1 MVNTKK
7 INLSRGHMKSQRL
20 KQHVQG
26 LQRAAPHTLH
36 MHYGFQFIVLM
47 GLLSVST
54 SVSLRLL
61 LSVGLF
67 SFHWFVLPNF
77 NVMISF
83 VFFLTIF
90 YYFLLKTVFLLMSD
104 RKGVDLER
112 RKEGEGLEG
121 VEGED
126 SIIQIHCVKTG
137 SLFNKR

>member
-83 VFFLTIF
+83 VFFS
-90 YYFLLKTVFLLMSD
+90 YYILLFSLEDFFSSNERQKRS
-104 RKGVDLER
+104 GSGEEER
-112 RKEGEGLEG
+112 RGGTGGGRGRGLHNPNTLCKNRI
-121 VEGED
+121 
-126 SIIQIHCVKTG
+126 SFQ
-137 SLFNKR
+137 

>member
-1 MVNTKK
+1 M
-7 INLSRGHMKSQRL
+7 
-20 KQHVQG
+20 
-26 LQRAAPHTLH
+26 
-36 MHYGFQFIVLM
+36 
-47 GLLSVST
+47 ST